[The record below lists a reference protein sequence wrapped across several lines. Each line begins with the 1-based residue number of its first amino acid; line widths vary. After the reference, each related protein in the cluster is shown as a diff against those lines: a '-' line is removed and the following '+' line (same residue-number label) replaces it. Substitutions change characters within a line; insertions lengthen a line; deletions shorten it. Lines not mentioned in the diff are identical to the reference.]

1 MVIPGVIQVGAGTT
15 QGITDN
21 CPERGIYREGFRGI
35 LFPLTRFCKTHGVL
49 RIWQILS
56 THSQKKGGIS
66 IGRKGQLIEPRK
78 NFTIRLSDEER
89 EQAEQDARVNN
100 MKVSDYVRYLIT
112 HGGRVDTML
121 TRDRRDLIH
130 QISGLCN
137 NYNQMTRV
145 ANGCGYVFDST
156 MKNGNQLIEQIKEK
170 LQEVVSRWQ

>member
-1 MVIPGVIQVGAGTT
+1 MAFYVSGK
-15 QGITDN
+15 
-21 CPERGIYREGFRGI
+21 FS
-35 LFPLTRFCKTHGVL
+35 L
-49 RIWQILS
+49 
-56 THSQKKGGIS
+56 HSQKKGGIS
-66 IGRKGQLIEPRK
+66 IGRRGQLIEPRK

-89 EQAEQDARVNN
+89 EQAEYDARANN

-112 HGGRVDTML
+112 HGGRVDTTL
-121 TRDRRDLIH
+121 VRDRRDLIR

-137 NYNQMTRV
+137 NYNQMTRT